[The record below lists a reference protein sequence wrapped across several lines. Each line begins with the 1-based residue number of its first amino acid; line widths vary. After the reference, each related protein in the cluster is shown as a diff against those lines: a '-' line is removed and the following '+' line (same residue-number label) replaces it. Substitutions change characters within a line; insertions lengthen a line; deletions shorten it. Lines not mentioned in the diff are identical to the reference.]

1 MDFLFIYLTKSSLSL
16 ILLYLSYVFFFRKEA
31 YFKFSRYLL
40 LLTVLLAI
48 ILPLLPYN
56 ANKITSITSLTLNEV
71 IINSNIAV
79 FTLKEVVISAKG
91 PWSLFSSGITFGS
104 ALLIIYLLGVFF
116 KIAQFSLRIIQL
128 RSIIKS
134 SKTFEREGLKFVY
147 TAKGTPTY
155 SFLNWI
161 FIDPDLLKNEA
172 EFTSILSHE
181 KIHAEQGHTYDLF
194 LAEIVT
200 IIQWFNPF
208 AYLFK
213 NIIKENHE
221 YLTDSEVISDFQD
234 AHTYQ
239 MVLLQHS
246 SIIKTNTL
254 THNFSY
260 SLLKRRLNIMRKKK
274 NPLSFSIR
282 LLLLSGSLALIF
294 FACSSP
300 DSDQTKDTKEKS
312 ATSEPVFLVT
322 ERMAEFPGGEEALI
336 SYLSSSISYPE
347 EAKKEGI
354 EGKVFVNFVVEKD
367 GSIGEVKI
375 KRGIG
380 GGCDEEAIRVIKEM
394 PKWEPATQRNKEVRL
409 EMNLPINFKL
419 NETEVDKNQVFLV
432 VEVMPEYPGGEKA
445 MYSFISNNLNYPEI
459 AKKAGTQGRI
469 FVTFVV
475 EKDGSITDVQVLRG
489 IGDGCDEEAIRV
501 IKAMPKWTPGQQR
514 GEAVRVAYR
523 IPIKFA
529 LQ

>member
-16 ILLYLSYVFFFRKEA
+16 ILLYLSYVFFFRNEA

-48 ILPLLPYN
+48 ILPLLPSN

-260 SLLKRRLNIMRKKK
+260 SLLKRRLNIVKKTK
-274 NPLSFSIR
+274 NPIAFSLR
-282 LLLLSGSLALIF
+282 LALLSASLVLIF

-300 DSDQTKDTKEKS
+300 EEKNKENKDIPNTKVETVNESTTED
-312 ATSEPVFLVT
+312 PVFLVV
-322 ERMAEFPGGEEALI
+322 EVMPEYIGGESAMYEFI
-336 SYLSSSISYPE
+336 GKNIKYPD

-354 EGKVFVNFVVEKD
+354 QGRVFISFVVEKD
-367 GSIGEVKI
+367 GQISNIEI
-375 KRGIG
+375 LRGIG
-380 GGCDEEAIRVIKEM
+380 GGCDEEAVRVLKSM
-394 PKWEPATQRNKEVRL
+394 PN
-409 EMNLPINFKL
+409 
-419 NETEVDKNQVFLV
+419 
-432 VEVMPEYPGGEKA
+432 
-445 MYSFISNNLNYPEI
+445 
-459 AKKAGTQGRI
+459 
-469 FVTFVV
+469 
-475 EKDGSITDVQVLRG
+475 
-489 IGDGCDEEAIRV
+489 
-501 IKAMPKWTPGQQR
+501 WTPGQQR
-514 GEAVRVAYR
+514 GVPVRVQYR
-523 IPIKFA
+523 MPIKFT